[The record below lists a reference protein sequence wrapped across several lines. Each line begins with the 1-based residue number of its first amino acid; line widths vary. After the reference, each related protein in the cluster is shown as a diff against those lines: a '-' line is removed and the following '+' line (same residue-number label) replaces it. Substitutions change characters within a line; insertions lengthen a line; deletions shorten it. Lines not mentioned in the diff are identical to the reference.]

1 MDQIN
6 TEFWTMIIELAGAVG
21 TILSVLIAIYTYR
34 HTQTTTALLEVKK
47 GLWVIPT
54 ICNEINE
61 LLSERVFSALGD
73 SIATEFRKLHE
84 DGQSL
89 DDYSN
94 FLLDDDR
101 SHNCKAQ
108 AIYAGLKNC
117 DEVTKIENLI
127 KEYEEIQRTVSI
139 YFPCIGMA
147 LDSLFFYIRKGAKR
161 TISPAIFNR
170 SVLPTLDDDRENS
183 VFIKAITLA
192 KATNSIELYFRE
204 LSNYF
209 SQVSEG
215 SLRQTAHGQRTV
227 DLSINMISLTC
238 SIMGEL
244 EIRRLHRIK
253 RIEKRLLKKNADIDE
268 EHAVEDAMVV
278 LKKYKKY
285 YKEDHWEKTIECKAR
300 IIENMKQ

>member
-108 AIYAGLKNC
+108 AIYAGLK
-117 DEVTKIENLI
+117 KL
-127 KEYEEIQRTVSI
+127 
-139 YFPCIGMA
+139 
-147 LDSLFFYIRKGAKR
+147 
-161 TISPAIFNR
+161 
-170 SVLPTLDDDRENS
+170 
-183 VFIKAITLA
+183 
-192 KATNSIELYFRE
+192 
-204 LSNYF
+204 
-209 SQVSEG
+209 
-215 SLRQTAHGQRTV
+215 
-227 DLSINMISLTC
+227 
-238 SIMGEL
+238 
-244 EIRRLHRIK
+244 
-253 RIEKRLLKKNADIDE
+253 
-268 EHAVEDAMVV
+268 
-278 LKKYKKY
+278 
-285 YKEDHWEKTIECKAR
+285 
-300 IIENMKQ
+300 